1 MQETILRSQDELDS
15 FIKSTPVSVV
25 YFSTQDCNVCKVLK
39 PKLKEL
45 LESDFPEIKFGYVDL
60 NNSREIAGQ
69 NTIFSVPT
77 IIFYFEGSESFRE
90 SRNINLPNLRDKLA
104 RPYEIFFG

>member
-1 MQETILRSQDELDS
+1 MNEVTISTMQELDG
-15 FIKSTPVSVV
+15 FIKSSPVTVIYYSTP
-25 YFSTQDCNVCKVLK
+25 DCNVCKVLK

-45 LESDFPEIKFGYVDL
+45 LDEDFPEVEFGYVDL
-60 NNSREIAGQ
+60 NNAREIAGQ

-90 SRNINLPNLRDKLA
+90 SRNINLPALREKLT